1 MRIYLVLALV
11 LARADFSDS
20 AAAQTSALDDVAKLV
35 LRFEHHWF
43 ILGY

>member
-1 MRIYLVLALV
+1 MRIAPVIALAL
-11 LARADFSDS
+11 AMAAFSDS

-43 ILGY
+43 ILG